1 MIITPDIDKLIDLAI
16 MEDYSSGDAT
26 TQSLI
31 PPDLPGEATLVSDE
45 AGILAGLDISLKV
58 FTKIDGNISITNTIA
73 DGSRL
78 DEGSQIATISGPL
91 GSILTAE
98 RTSLNFLR
106 KLSGVATETGKYVK
120 EIAHTNARIVDT
132 RKTTPGFRTLEK
144 YAVRM
149 GGGLNHR
156 QNLSD
161 GILIKDNHRQTLSKH
176 GLDLKNVIL
185 KAISN
190 ASHTIKVEI
199 EVETI
204 ADVKIALDAGAGI
217 IMLDNMSL
225 SDMASAVELCKDKAI
240 TEASGGIN
248 LSSVKDVAETGV
260 DLISVGAI
268 THAAPNLDLS
278 MDIKQKLNT
287 ILVHYSKNQ
296 PL

>member
-248 LSSVKDVAETGV
+248 PVSYTHLTLPTS
-260 DLISVGAI
+260 DLV
-268 THAAPNLDLS
+268 
-278 MDIKQKLNT
+278 
-287 ILVHYSKNQ
+287 
-296 PL
+296 

>member
-31 PPDLPGEATLVSDE
+31 PPDLPGEATLVSD
-45 AGILAGLDISLKV
+45 ANGILAGLEVSLQV
-58 FTKIDGNISITNTIA
+58 FTKIDRNISITNTIT
-73 DGSRL
+73 DGSQL
-78 DEGSQIATISGPL
+78 IKGSKIATIHGPL

-106 KLSGVATETGKYVK
+106 KLSGVATETGKYVEK
-120 EIAHTNARIVDT
+120 ISHTQARIVDT

-161 GILIKDNHRQTLSKH
+161 GILIKDNHRQTLSKQ
-176 GLDLKNVIL
+176 GLDLKDVIL
-185 KAISN
+185 KAIGN

-204 ADVKIALDAGAGI
+204 ADVKIALEAGAGI
-217 IMLDNMSL
+217 IMLDNMDL
-225 SDMASAVELCKDKAI
+225 SDMASAVALCKGKAI

-268 THAAPNLDLS
+268 THSAPNLDLS
-278 MDIKQKLNT
+278 MDIKN
-287 ILVHYSKNQ
+287 
-296 PL
+296 

>member
-16 MEDYSSGDAT
+16 MEDYSSGDAP

-58 FTKIDGNISITNTIA
+58 FTKIDGNISITNAIA
-73 DGSRL
+73 DGSQL
-78 DEGSQIATISGPL
+78 DKGSQIATISGPL

-106 KLSGVATETGKYVK
+106 KLSGVATETGRYVK
-120 EIAHTNARIVDT
+120 EIAHTHARIVDT

-217 IMLDNMSL
+217 ILLDNMSL
-225 SDMASAVELCKDKAI
+225 SDMASAVALCKDKAV

-268 THAAPNLDLS
+268 THSAPNLDLS
-278 MDIKQKLNT
+278 MDIKQ
-287 ILVHYSKNQ
+287 
-296 PL
+296 

>member
-45 AGILAGLDISLKV
+45 NGILAGLEVSLQV
-58 FTKIDGNISITNTIA
+58 FTKIDSNISITNTIT
-73 DGSRL
+73 DGSQL
-78 DEGSQIATISGPL
+78 IKGSKIATIHGPL

-106 KLSGVATETGKYVK
+106 KLSGVATETGKYVEK
-120 EIAHTNARIVDT
+120 IAHTQARIVDT

-161 GILIKDNHRQTLSKH
+161 GILIKDNHRQTLSKQ
-176 GLDLKNVIL
+176 GLDLKDVIL
-185 KAISN
+185 KAIRN

-217 IMLDNMSL
+217 IMLDNMNL
-225 SDMASAVELCKDKAI
+225 SDMASAVALCKGKAI

-268 THAAPNLDLS
+268 THSAPNLDLS
-278 MDIKQKLNT
+278 MDIKN
-287 ILVHYSKNQ
+287 
-296 PL
+296 

>member
-31 PPDLPGEATLVSDE
+31 PPDLPGEATLVSD
-45 AGILAGLDISLKV
+45 ANGILAGLEVSLQV
-58 FTKIDGNISITNTIA
+58 FTKIDRNISITNTIT
-73 DGSRL
+73 DGSQL
-78 DEGSQIATISGPL
+78 IKGSKIATIHGPL

-106 KLSGVATETGKYVK
+106 KLSGVATETGKYVEK
-120 EIAHTNARIVDT
+120 ISHTQARIVDT

-161 GILIKDNHRQTLSKH
+161 GILIKDNHRQTLSKQ
-176 GLDLKNVIL
+176 GLDLKDVIL
-185 KAISN
+185 KAIGN

-204 ADVKIALDAGAGI
+204 ADVKMALEAGAGI
-217 IMLDNMSL
+217 IMLDNMDL
-225 SDMASAVELCKDKAI
+225 SDMASAVALCKGKAI

-268 THAAPNLDLS
+268 THSAPNLDLS
-278 MDIKQKLNT
+278 MDIKN
-287 ILVHYSKNQ
+287 
-296 PL
+296 

>member
-26 TQSLI
+26 TQALI

-78 DEGSQIATISGPL
+78 DKGSQIATISGPL

-120 EIAHTNARIVDT
+120 EIAHTHARIVDT

-217 IMLDNMSL
+217 ILLDNMSL
-225 SDMASAVELCKDKAI
+225 SDMASAVALCKDKAV

-268 THAAPNLDLS
+268 THSAPNLDLS
-278 MDIKQKLNT
+278 MDIKQ
-287 ILVHYSKNQ
+287 
-296 PL
+296 

>member
-26 TQSLI
+26 TQALI

-78 DEGSQIATISGPL
+78 DKGSQIATISGPL

-225 SDMASAVELCKDKAI
+225 SDMASAVALCKDKAV

-268 THAAPNLDLS
+268 THSAPNLDLS
-278 MDIKQKLNT
+278 MDIKQ
-287 ILVHYSKNQ
+287 
-296 PL
+296 

>member
-26 TQSLI
+26 TQALI

-58 FTKIDGNISITNTIA
+58 FTKIDGSISITNTIA

-78 DEGSQIATISGPL
+78 DKGSQIATISGPL

-120 EIAHTNARIVDT
+120 EIAHTHARIVDT

-190 ASHTIKVEI
+190 ASHTIKVEV

-204 ADVKIALDAGAGI
+204 ADVKIALEAGAGI

-225 SDMASAVELCKDKAI
+225 SDMASAVALCKDKAV

-268 THAAPNLDLS
+268 THSAPNLDLS
-278 MDIKQKLNT
+278 MDIKQ
-287 ILVHYSKNQ
+287 
-296 PL
+296 

>member
-31 PPDLPGEATLVSDE
+31 PPDLPGEATLVSDQ

-268 THAAPNLDLS
+268 THSAPNLDLS
-278 MDIKQKLNT
+278 MDIKQ
-287 ILVHYSKNQ
+287 
-296 PL
+296 

>member
-26 TQSLI
+26 TQALI

-225 SDMASAVELCKDKAI
+225 SDMASAVALCKDKAI

-268 THAAPNLDLS
+268 THSAPNLDLS
-278 MDIKQKLNT
+278 MDIKQ
-287 ILVHYSKNQ
+287 
-296 PL
+296 

>member
-58 FTKIDGNISITNTIA
+58 FTKIDGNISITNAIA
-73 DGSRL
+73 DGSQL
-78 DEGSQIATISGPL
+78 DKGSQIATISGPL

-120 EIAHTNARIVDT
+120 EIAHTHARIVDT

-149 GGGLNHR
+149 GGGLNPR

-204 ADVKIALDAGAGI
+204 ADVKIALEAGAGI

-225 SDMASAVELCKDKAI
+225 SDMASAVALCKDKAV

-268 THAAPNLDLS
+268 THSAPNLDLS
-278 MDIKQKLNT
+278 MDIKQ
-287 ILVHYSKNQ
+287 
-296 PL
+296 

>member
-58 FTKIDGNISITNTIA
+58 FTKIDGNISITNAIV
-73 DGSRL
+73 DGSQL
-78 DEGSQIATISGPL
+78 DKGSQIATISGPL

-120 EIAHTNARIVDT
+120 EIAHTHARIVDT

-217 IMLDNMSL
+217 ILLDNMSL
-225 SDMASAVELCKDKAI
+225 SDMASAVALCKDKAV

-268 THAAPNLDLS
+268 THSAPNLDLS
-278 MDIKQKLNT
+278 MDIKQ
-287 ILVHYSKNQ
+287 
-296 PL
+296 

>member
-26 TQSLI
+26 TQALI

-161 GILIKDNHRQTLSKH
+161 GILIKDNHRQTLCKH
-176 GLDLKNVIL
+176 GLDLKDVIL

-225 SDMASAVELCKDKAI
+225 SDMASAVALCKGKAV

-248 LSSVKDVAETGV
+248 LSSVKHVAETGV

-268 THAAPNLDLS
+268 THSAPNLDLS
-278 MDIKQKLNT
+278 MDIKQ
-287 ILVHYSKNQ
+287 
-296 PL
+296 

>member
-73 DGSRL
+73 EGSRL

-268 THAAPNLDLS
+268 THSAPNLDLS
-278 MDIKQKLNT
+278 MDIKQ
-287 ILVHYSKNQ
+287 
-296 PL
+296 

>member
-45 AGILAGLDISLKV
+45 NGILAGLEVSLQV
-58 FTKIDGNISITNTIA
+58 FTKIDRNISITNTIT
-73 DGSRL
+73 DGSQL
-78 DEGSQIATISGPL
+78 IKGSKIATIHGPL

-106 KLSGVATETGKYVK
+106 KLSGVATETGKYVEK
-120 EIAHTNARIVDT
+120 ISHTQARIVDT

-161 GILIKDNHRQTLSKH
+161 GILIKDNHRQTLSKQ
-176 GLDLKNVIL
+176 GLDLKDVIL
-185 KAISN
+185 KAIGN

-204 ADVKIALDAGAGI
+204 ADVKMALEAGAGI
-217 IMLDNMSL
+217 IMLDNMDL
-225 SDMASAVELCKDKAI
+225 SDMASAVALCKGKAI

-268 THAAPNLDLS
+268 THSAPNLDLS
-278 MDIKQKLNT
+278 MDIKN
-287 ILVHYSKNQ
+287 
-296 PL
+296 

>member
-58 FTKIDGNISITNTIA
+58 FTKIDGSISITNTIA

-78 DEGSQIATISGPL
+78 DKGSQIATISGPL

-120 EIAHTNARIVDT
+120 EIAHTHARIVDT

-204 ADVKIALDAGAGI
+204 ADVKIALEAGAGI

-225 SDMASAVELCKDKAI
+225 SDMASAVALCKDKAV

-268 THAAPNLDLS
+268 NHSAPNLDLS
-278 MDIKQKLNT
+278 MDIKQ
-287 ILVHYSKNQ
+287 
-296 PL
+296 

>member
-26 TQSLI
+26 TQALI

-120 EIAHTNARIVDT
+120 EIAHTHARIVDT

-225 SDMASAVELCKDKAI
+225 SDMASAVALCKDKAI

-268 THAAPNLDLS
+268 THSAPNLDLS
-278 MDIKQKLNT
+278 MDIKQ
-287 ILVHYSKNQ
+287 
-296 PL
+296 

>member
-225 SDMASAVELCKDKAI
+225 SDMAIAVALCKDKAV

-268 THAAPNLDLS
+268 THSAPNLDLS
-278 MDIKQKLNT
+278 MDIKQ
-287 ILVHYSKNQ
+287 
-296 PL
+296 

>member
-149 GGGLNHR
+149 GGGVNHR

-225 SDMASAVELCKDKAI
+225 SDMASAVALCKDKAI

-268 THAAPNLDLS
+268 THSAPNLDLS
-278 MDIKQKLNT
+278 MDIKQ
-287 ILVHYSKNQ
+287 
-296 PL
+296 